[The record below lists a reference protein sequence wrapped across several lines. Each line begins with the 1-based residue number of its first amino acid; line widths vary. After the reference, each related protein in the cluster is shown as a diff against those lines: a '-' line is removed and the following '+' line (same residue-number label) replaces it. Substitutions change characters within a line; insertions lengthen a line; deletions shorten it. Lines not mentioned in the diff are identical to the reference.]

1 MTGLTIVDDHGHVGL
16 GEGNDQ
22 PPAAPQ
28 MNHAQLVEAFAY
40 EPVAGCVATNALKRL
55 DRGGESDLHRSTELA
70 GRLLADLGP
79 SEPEPLG
86 RQRSSLE

>member
-40 EPVAGCVATNALKRL
+40 SR
-55 DRGGESDLHRSTELA
+55 
-70 GRLLADLGP
+70 
-79 SEPEPLG
+79 
-86 RQRSSLE
+86 